1 MDNSFDINFYLTYTK
16 YRGETMKD
24 MEVYNTEMLE
34 SGEFKLVRKSKSGII
49 FLLCLAIGL
58 GGATGCQSNNG
69 QVTDINSGYY
79 QDGDVPARDQ
89 TFVDENEVIIPSKQE
104 DPINISIEE
113 INNLYIIIND
123 NDCREDFINAVCE
136 ELDNDGIKFTFTR
149 NGENIDVDG
158 AVVITLDQQY
168 MAGPGTVVFAP
179 LENGRLG
186 YSDALA
192 IAAQKAFYEKG
203 FLIDGIACGQMG
215 FRENEN
221 GTISERI
228 PTETEAAIGKDKLS
242 SFITIS
248 FGTQNTH
255 AGLTAAAIEAT
266 LVRYAS
272 YLKSE
277 YGYEDLIYCVE
288 DGQTYTD
295 ISPILGVEADA
306 IDSYNETSDSSLL
319 LTGETIINP
328 NVAYRREFN
337 KHVPTNLYVDKTI
350 WSK

>member
-215 FRENEN
+215 FRENED
-221 GTISERI
+221 GTVSERI
-228 PTETEAAIGKDKLS
+228 PTPTEVAVGKDKNT
-242 SFITIS
+242 SFVTIS

-255 AGLTAAAIEAT
+255 AGLTASSIEAMLT
-266 LVRYAS
+266 RYYS
-272 YLKSE
+272 YITS
-277 YGYEDLIYCVE
+277 GYDYSDLIYCVE
-288 DGQTYTD
+288 DGEDYGD
-295 ISPILGVEADA
+295 IAEKLDTTGSVLFK
-306 IDSYNETSDSSLL
+306 YNGSNDESIL
-319 LTGETIINP
+319 LTGDALVNPIAGTI
-328 NVAYRREFN
+328 REFD
-337 KHVPTNLYVDKTI
+337 KHVPTNLYVDKTL